1 MKYREKNYA
10 TARERRIKI
19 LGDKTMEG
27 RIPRRSWKRYRK
39 TQYKILNAEYPVK
52 VILPDIEWSFVISN
66 LMSLNLSDYIIGSR
80 QIRHVQKQWEL
91 GLDND

>member
-27 RIPRRSWKRYRK
+27 RIPRRNWKRYHK
-39 TQYKILNAEYPVK
+39 TQYKILNAECPAK
-52 VILPDIEWSFVISN
+52 VILPDIEWSFMISD

-80 QIRHVQKQWEL
+80 RIGIVQRPWEL
-91 GLDND
+91 GFDND